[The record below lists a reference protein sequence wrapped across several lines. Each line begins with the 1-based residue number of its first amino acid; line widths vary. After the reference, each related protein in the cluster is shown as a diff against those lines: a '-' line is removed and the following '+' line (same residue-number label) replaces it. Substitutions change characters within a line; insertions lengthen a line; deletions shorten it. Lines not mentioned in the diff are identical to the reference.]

1 MLQGHRVGAI
11 ILMGGTGIR
20 FGSAIPK
27 QFLVL
32 GEKPIYRYSLD
43 TLLDLNVFDEIILV
57 CHSDWQSCVLSE
69 IKASIGLESIRVISG
84 GETRQK
90 SSFAG
95 LCAFSTP
102 PDIVLIHDAVRP
114 FITPKIVADNLMAAI
129 AYGAADTCIPSF
141 DTLVYAPNRKVIAS
155 IPKREDF
162 QRGQTPQ
169 TFRFDWI
176 LEAHQRA
183 DSKGISNATD
193 DCTLVAAAG
202 RSIAI
207 VPGDEMN
214 FKITSEFD
222 LILAVAVLEN
232 RQTATS

>member
-1 MLQGHRVGAI
+1 MFLGRKVCAI
-11 ILMGGTGIR
+11 LLMGGTGAR
-20 FGSAIPK
+20 FGGDIPK
-27 QFLVL
+27 QFLML
-32 GEKPIYRYSLD
+32 GEKPVYRYSLD
-43 TLLDLNVFDEIILV
+43 TLLELNVFDEIVLV
-57 CHSDWQSCVLSE
+57 CHSDWQACILSE
-69 IKASIGLESIRVISG
+69 IKGSIGLESIRVITG

-114 FITPKIVADNLMAAI
+114 FITPKIVTDNLTAAI

-141 DTLVYAPNRKVIAS
+141 DTLVYAPNKRVIAA

-169 TFRFDWI
+169 TFRFNWI
-176 LEAHQRA
+176 LEAHREA
-183 DSKGISNATD
+183 HSRGVANATD
-193 DCTLVAAAG
+193 DCTLVAAGG

-222 LILAVAVLEN
+222 LILARAVLQN
-232 RQTATS
+232 RETTVS